1 MQRFS
6 FSKKKFKYQ
15 RKLYTALQPE
25 DNNTGKPLIL
35 KIFLDQLEILMRER
49 NDIFAGY
56 AKRIQI
62 LDVDLYGLICDG
74 TAWSERQYCVP

>member
-1 MQRFS
+1 M
-6 FSKKKFKYQ
+6 
-15 RKLYTALQPE
+15 YTALQPE

-74 TAWSERQYCVP
+74 TAWSERQYCVPKGNIFCY

>member
-1 MQRFS
+1 M
-6 FSKKKFKYQ
+6 Y
-15 RKLYTALQPE
+15 AVLQPE
-25 DNNTGKPLIL
+25 DKNTGKPLIL
-35 KIFLDQLEILMRER
+35 KIFLDQLEILMQER
-49 NDIFAGY
+49 NNIFGGY